1 MVTMPIDQILSLAL
15 LQGLTEFLPISSS
28 AHLVLLP
35 QFVIWEKQDLAFDVA
50 VHVGSLLAVV
60 LYFRRDLIAM
70 AHAIFERV
78 VRHKSSQNATLAGR
92 VVVATI
98 PICVSGLLLK
108 GLVDDWVRSTEQRSF
123 AMIATTTLVFGLLLG
138 WADRRGRGERTEHE
152 VSLADALWIGLAQ
165 AIAPIPGT
173 SRSGV
178 TVTAA
183 LFRGLDRSA
192 AARFSFLLS
201 IPTILLAGGY
211 EGFDLV
217 VGSAPVNWL
226 ALALGI
232 TLSALSAYFCIHF
245 FLKLIEKIGMMPFV
259 LYRIALAIVLVLIL
273 CYL

>member
-1 MVTMPIDQILSLAL
+1 MVTMPIEQILSLSL

-70 AHAIFERV
+70 AHAVFERV
-78 VRHKSSQNATLAGR
+78 VRRKSSQNATLAGR
-92 VVVATI
+92 VVVATT
-98 PICVSGLLLK
+98 PICVSGFLLE

-123 AMIATTTLVFGLLLG
+123 AVIATTTLVFGLLLG

-165 AIAPIPGT
+165 AIAPIPGI

-211 EGFDLV
+211 EGLGLV
-217 VGSAPVNWL
+217 VRSAPVNWL
-226 ALALGI
+226 TLALGI
-232 TLSALSAYFCIHF
+232 TLSTLSAYFCIHF

>member
-1 MVTMPIDQILSLAL
+1 M
-15 LQGLTEFLPISSS
+15 
-28 AHLVLLP
+28 
-35 QFVIWEKQDLAFDVA
+35 KQ
-50 VHVGSLLAVV
+50 
-60 LYFRRDLIAM
+60 
-70 AHAIFERV
+70 
-78 VRHKSSQNATLAGR
+78 
-92 VVVATI
+92 VATA
-98 PICVSGLLLK
+98 
-108 GLVDDWVRSTEQRSF
+108 LVRL
-123 AMIATTTLVFGLLLG
+123 AVFGLLLG